1 MALPVIVAAVG
12 KAALRQ
18 AAVATANKA
27 AGGGGEGGAPWG
39 KIVAVAVAFLLLVS
53 AAVMGALVGVV
64 SLVTPGSVSQD
75 TCVLFPGDSN
85 EIPADLEDVND
96 DGIGDASANAATAS
110 FSGGAVDTNSVA
122 PSDGTVVIPLPAN
135 AYLLE
140 LGYGARDG
148 SEGGGTA
155 FHYGVDFSAPEGT
168 PVLAVADGRVIKI
181 VTDDPT
187 YGNVAYIAHN
197 IDGAIV
203 TTAYKYMLSAPEAS
217 IDQVVKS
224 GQEIGKV
231 GATGKSSGNHLHL
244 EVWNSA
250 TDFAGDASVDPQVW
264 LTAHD
269 AITLGAGLS
278 SVGGS
283 SGPINLSATGAE
295 VCILNETGYGSGSTA
310 GASGGLT
317 NGGWG
322 GFANGQIPESALR
335 AISWDAGER
344 LRPDAEQS
352 LESMNIAYKA
362 RFGVN
367 LSITDS
373 YRSYA
378 AQVQCLQSRG
388 SLCAKPGTSNHGW
401 GLAIDFGG
409 GINRFGTSQRQW
421 MEAYA
426 GSYGWVSP
434 AWAQPG
440 SSKPEAWHWEY
451 TG

>member
-18 AAVATANKA
+18 AAVATASKA
-27 AGGGGEGGAPWG
+27 AGGGGDDGAPWG
-39 KIVAVAVAFLLLVS
+39 KIIAAAVVILLVAS
-53 AAVMGALVGVV
+53 GAVMGAFVGVI

-75 TCVLFPGDSN
+75 TCILFPGDSN
-85 EIPADLEDVND
+85 EIPADLEDTNN

-110 FSGGAVDTNSVA
+110 FSSGAVDTSTVA

-135 AYLLE
+135 TYLLE
-140 LGYGARDG
+140 LGYGARSSG
-148 SEGGGTA
+148 EGA

-181 VTDDPT
+181 VTGDAA

-203 TTAYKYMLSAPEAS
+203 TTAYKYLLSVPEVS
-217 IDQVVKS
+217 VDQIVKS

-250 TDFAGDASVDPQVW
+250 TDFAGDASVDPQIW
-264 LTAHD
+264 LTDHNAV
-269 AITLGAGLS
+269 TLGAGLPAI
-278 SVGGS
+278 GGS
-283 SGPINLSATGAE
+283 SGPVNLDATGAE
-295 VCILNETGYGSGSTA
+295 VCVLNETGYGSGHKA
-310 GASGGLT
+310 GSSGGLT
-317 NGGWG
+317 NGAWG
-322 GFANGQIPESALR
+322 GFSNGEIPMSALR
-335 AISWDAGER
+335 AISWDPGEHA
-344 LRPDAEQS
+344 RPDAEQA
-352 LESMNIAYKA
+352 LESMNVAYKA

-367 LSITDS
+367 MSITDS
-373 YRSYA
+373 YRTYA
-378 AQVQCLQSRG
+378 RQVECLRFQG
-388 SLCAKPGTSNHGW
+388 SLCAKPGYSNHGW

-409 GINRFGTSQRQW
+409 GINRFGTVQRQW
-421 MEAYA
+421 MESNA

-434 AWAQPG
+434 DWAQAG
-440 SSKPEAWHWEY
+440 TNKPEAWHWEY
-451 TG
+451 VG